1 MTATDFFKKITS
13 NLLVANCL
21 GVIVLTFIL
30 AVGSLF
36 FIDIYTRH
44 NENITVP
51 NLIGMSVADA
61 EEALDELG
69 LRLEVADTGYV
80 QKNAPLT
87 ILEQAILPN
96 KEVKEG
102 RIIHVTINA
111 DGPRKIA
118 IPDVADNCSRREAE
132 DKFQIL
138 GFKLGPIEY
147 VTGESDWVIGVKVN
161 GRNINAGTKVSINQ
175 PITLVVGKGTEE
187 LFNGDDSLDYILN
200 APIDEESEILEGEM
214 SDAPANEQAPSTE
227 QSGTETSTDG
237 ATTY

>member
-21 GVIVLTFIL
+21 GVIILTFIL
-30 AVGSLF
+30 TVGALF

-51 NLIGMSVADA
+51 DLIGMSIADA
-61 EEALDELG
+61 EKSLNDLG
-69 LRLEVADTGYV
+69 LKMEIADTGYV
-80 QKNAPLT
+80 QKCAPLT

-96 KEVKEG
+96 KEVKKG

-161 GRNINAGTKVSINQ
+161 GKNVNAGTKVSINQ

-187 LFNGDDSLDYILN
+187 LYNGNDSMDYILN

-214 SDAPANEQAPSTE
+214 TDAPAEE
-227 QSGTETSTDG
+227 QSPSSEQNTETTEG